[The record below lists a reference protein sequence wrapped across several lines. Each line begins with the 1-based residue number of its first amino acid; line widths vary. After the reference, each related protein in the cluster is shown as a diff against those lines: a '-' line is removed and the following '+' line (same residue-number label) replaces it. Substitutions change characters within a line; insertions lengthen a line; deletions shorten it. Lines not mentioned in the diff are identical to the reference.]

1 MHNIPTMNLTGKKY
15 PRIYSIST
23 VGIRNH
29 NNTDLL
35 VHPLRTDFTGQSGTG
50 KSLIAADLPQLIL
63 TGGKYYKSATPSNDP
78 REYNELPLKKCA
90 FAYAFMN
97 IEIEKGKFIVIGVV
111 IKRAPKQLTPFIIQ
125 GQMGLDAE
133 NNPKFKPLEKIIR
146 FKDFIENEEMLKIEN
161 FQHKFDKQQ
170 IYLTSFYRKTSA
182 YHKLLK
188 ENNILHLDLSDDE
201 NLQKQY
207 AHSLQTLSRGKE
219 IATEGNP
226 FKKFLF
232 HYDDEI
238 EKKFKEQSKSIE
250 DDHRKYEADFKT
262 QSALSKKRT
271 AMAKLLQ
278 LKKAKVIAHEERLTK
293 ETAHFFQQHQQKE
306 KQHKDATEQY
316 FQTELELIILSERKN
331 EIESGTI
338 KVEIDNFLL
347 KLKEEKKKYKGAK
360 LKIDE
365 INKLLETLDKVI
377 IELEKPYKELDEK
390 KTKIEQVEK
399 WLGKYSTIE
408 NIKTAF
414 EMQNKFALQKE
425 KLQSF
430 NNFLLKEKLTTDFE
444 NSEYSKSFKN
454 AIEFYAK
461 RRNQI
466 EPEIEEIK
474 KLQDIIKTQNA
485 DSFAGWA
492 VKEGIELNQLQES
505 VLFHF
510 ATKPTKFDKKEHYIP
525 NPKEF
530 INSLSNIQSIETGFI
545 INLSGLHYHIPKRE
559 TYIFGNPKK
568 LKAEI
573 ERIGADYQKEI
584 DKLNKELETIEKL
597 DKLFSHQFSFSEEH
611 LNAYKNKDEIQ
622 RVSEDVSLK
631 LTKEQLEEKINVF
644 LVDEKQSA
652 NEKVK
657 VLYPIALGKY
667 SEQFNLKITSNTTKD
682 SNVTIKENALTQAK
696 TIRNEFQKSIKKR
709 IILIQEKITLE
720 ANTASWKLSID
731 VPFKNGKEI
740 ITNPSRSNQNDII
753 QKLKA
758 KYKSENEIKTL
769 SDKYSDLR
777 EEKGKEIGEIE
788 SIKIIIPILKQQ
800 YASKAKDFQKHFQK
814 EFIPDSILELVTED
828 MLNGDKGIKAKESS
842 TKLSYETE
850 YDSVLSSFD
859 EELKDNPTIK
869 KHNYELNS
877 LILELIPHEIITNKE
892 NPEDSLETDIESKLA
907 RLNQQIKELNKEEAT
922 KIYNT
927 VKDLKRIVQQQ
938 TSFLDT
944 VKALLKDF
952 KLATYNK
959 VLLEWKYSSD
969 YNLKW
974 IDSLSRDIEDSNFT
988 ANLFGEESK
997 ISAQDLL
1004 VLNFK
1009 KYCPSKI
1016 EPKAN
1021 EILNPFNYYDASA
1034 KIVDPN
1040 DEKNPGSSGQNYG
1053 MLALLCIAKLSI
1065 VEGKTKSGIE
1075 KIEPGIRIL
1084 PIDEVAGLGENFDML
1099 YDIAQRLDYQ
1109 IFTMTITANDLT
1121 FENGKQIYYEF
1132 IKNSDEKLF
1141 EYNEGI
1147 QACFSKDDLI
1157 SDIETHFADS
1167 VFSLEQTAK

>member
-1 MHNIPTMNLTGKKY
+1 MNNSITMNLTGKKY

-50 KSLIAADLPQLIL
+50 KSLIAADIPQLIL

-97 IEIEKGKFIVIGVV
+97 IEIEKGKFIVIGVM

-125 GQMGLDAE
+125 GLMGLDAE

-146 FKDFIENEEMLKIEN
+146 FKDFIENEEMLKLEN
-161 FQHKFDKQQ
+161 FQTKFDKQQ
-170 IYLTSFYRKTSA
+170 IYLTSFYHKTSA
-182 YHKLLK
+182 YHKLLN
-188 ENNILHLDLSDDE
+188 ENNILHLDLSDDD

-219 IATEGNP
+219 IATEGNL

-250 DDHRKYEADFKT
+250 DDHRKYEADYKT

-271 AMAKLLQ
+271 AMARLLI
-278 LKKAKVIAHEERLTK
+278 LKKAKVAAFEQRQIN
-293 ETAHFFQQHQQKE
+293 ETVFYFQQVQLKEAELKIATQQ
-306 KQHKDATEQY
+306 Y
-316 FQTELELIILSERKN
+316 YQTELEII
-331 EIESGTI
+331 TI
-338 KVEIDNFLL
+338 KERTIQIEIDLL
-347 KLKEEKKKYKGAK
+347 TKDKGEKSLELKKQQDIFDKAKERLDLLEIDLKNLKDVLPIIEKERDELKAKYDKYTQAENWLKVYNSIDATKNKFTLQKDITEQKNKLKELNSFLKNNNLHTLFEESKYSKTIKSAIIFYKDKKEQLEQQIESTKK
-360 LKIDE
+360 LKE
-365 INKLLETLDKVI
+365 II
-377 IELEKPYKELDEK
+377 
-390 KTKIEQVEK
+390 
-399 WLGKYSTIE
+399 
-408 NIKTAF
+408 
-414 EMQNKFALQKE
+414 QNQ
-425 KLQSF
+425 
-430 NNFLLKEKLTTDFE
+430 
-444 NSEYSKSFKN
+444 NSE
-454 AIEFYAK
+454 
-461 RRNQI
+461 
-466 EPEIEEIK
+466 
-474 KLQDIIKTQNA
+474 
-485 DSFAGWA
+485 SFAGWA
-492 VKEGIELNQLQES
+492 VSEGIKLNELQES
-505 VLFHF
+505 ILFHF
-510 ATKPTKFDKKEHYIP
+510 ATLPTHYNGSEHYIP
-525 NPKEF
+525 EPDKFIKALQKEVRKTD
-530 INSLSNIQSIETGFI
+530 TGFI
-545 INLSGLHYHIPKRE
+545 INLSGLYYHIKSRE
-559 TYIFGNPKK
+559 SYIFGNPQKI
-568 LKAEI
+568 KAELEKIGKDFQTTLNNHQI
-573 ERIGADYQKEI
+573 EI
-584 DKLNKELETIEKL
+584 NKINNLE
-597 DKLFSHQFSFSEEH
+597 KLFSEFNYSQEHLTAYLNKDNIQDFVIDPTLNLLEHQFNEIIAAYSDNILLEEQQRINFLYSEKQKLYE
-611 LNAYKNKDEIQ
+611 NKLGLRSTNEQNKTNQSEIQ
-622 RVSEDVSLK
+622 
-631 LTKEQLEEKINVF
+631 
-644 LVDEKQSA
+644 
-652 NEKVK
+652 
-657 VLYPIALGKY
+657 
-667 SEQFNLKITSNTTKD
+667 
-682 SNVTIKENALTQAK
+682 TQAK
-696 TIRNEFQKSIKKR
+696 TLIDTLTSDIEKKGNK
-709 IILIQEKITLE
+709 IINLQNVE
-720 ANTASWKLSID
+720 LS
-731 VPFKNGKEI
+731 E
-740 ITNPSRSNQNDII
+740 ITNKFTNWKSNPANPIQNNQDELFH
-753 QKLKA
+753 QYRL
-758 KYKSENEIKTL
+758 KYKSQIEEAELTTPLVDLSRKSGTLEGDIKTINSIL
-769 SDKYSDLR
+769 PTLTENYLNKR
-777 EEKGKEIGEIE
+777 KEFK
-788 SIKIIIPILKQQ
+788 S
-800 YASKAKDFQKHFQK
+800 YFQK
-814 EFIPDSILELVTED
+814 EFIPDSILEPVTED
-828 MLNGDKGIKAKESS
+828 MLNGEKGIKAKESS

-850 YDSVLSSFD
+850 YESVINSFD

-869 KHNYELNS
+869 KHNYDLNA
-877 LILELIPHEIITNKE
+877 LILELIPHEIISNKE

-907 RLNQQIKELNKEEAT
+907 KLNQQIKELNKEEAT

-927 VKDLKRIVQQQ
+927 VKDLKRIVLQQ
-938 TSFLDT
+938 TTFLDT

-952 KLATYNK
+952 KLANYNK

-974 IDSLSRDIEDSNFT
+974 IESLSRDIEDSNFT

-1004 VLNFK
+1004 VSNFK

-1065 VEGKTKSGIE
+1065 VEGKTKDGIE
-1075 KIEPGIRIL
+1075 KIEKGIRIL

-1132 IKNSDEKLF
+1132 VKNSNEKLF

-1157 SDIETHFADS
+1157 GDIETHFADS
-1167 VFSLEQTAK
+1167 IFSLESIVE